1 MLTQQYSARQR
12 RALNQVWAAAGEYG
26 FEPLFLALD
35 AQGSP
40 DFYMNFVVGL
50 VHKWYGEEM
59 PRRLFAAWLGDARQP
74 ALDDLAWLALEN
86 AAYEKELP
94 GRPALE
100 EMRREHARQFFE
112 GEYKLSR
119 QEWMAKNQLVYSM
132 QAARWQ
138 DVLGRRGKLLT
149 PWEQGLYRALRCPGS
164 LTADQLEE
172 AIRQIA
178 RCYLGFTGE
187 IRGRSS
193 LKLHFSDRWA
203 PLLTKLLPTE
213 MVRTDELTVG
223 RSAGP
228 GQDGLIRAAKGLRSQ
243 LRSRQEPESDRQYIE
258 SCFGRCLYT
267 PPQMALIEQRRCTG
281 NHLGCHLW
289 FSAGFP
295 SPEKARSAASRR
307 LAEQA
312 EAQREE
318 NQKAFARDIALNQ
331 SAILRLSGQIQNC
344 LLVHQQPGEGRGRQ
358 GRLQSARVW
367 RQPVVGDCRVFT
379 HPEPDPRPGFAV
391 DLLLDASASRLHCQ
405 ELIAAQGYILS
416 ESLSRC
422 GVPVRVSSFC
432 SLRGYTIIRVLKE
445 YADKAGSR
453 RIFGYFAAGWNRD
466 GLALRG
472 MGELL
477 SQAPAQKH
485 LLILLT
491 DASPNDSRKI
501 PHDGRIPL
509 SREYGGKAGVEDAA
523 DEVRALRRQGVRVAA
538 VFMGP
543 GASAPDAELIFGRDL
558 VRISRID
565 QLASAAGR
573 LIQHQIQELS
583 G

>member
-35 AQGSP
+35 TEGSP

-59 PRRLFAAWLGDARQP
+59 PRRLFDSWLGDARQP

-86 AAYEKELP
+86 AVYQKELP
-94 GRPALE
+94 TRPALE
-100 EMRREHARQFFE
+100 ELRQEHARQFFA

-138 DVLGRRGKLLT
+138 EVLGRRGRLLT
-149 PWEQGLYRALRCPGS
+149 PREQGLYRALACPGS
-164 LTADQLEE
+164 LDAGQMEE
-172 AIRQIA
+172 AIRQMA
-178 RCYLGFTGE
+178 RRYLGFTGQ
-187 IRGRSS
+187 IRAKSP
-193 LKLHFSDRWA
+193 LKIHFSDRWA

-223 RSAGP
+223 RSAKA
-228 GQDGLIRAAKGLRSQ
+228 GQDGMIRAAKGLRTR
-243 LRSRQEPESDRQYIE
+243 LGSRQQPETDRQYIE

-267 PPQMALIEQRRCTG
+267 PPQMALIEQRQCAG

-295 SPEKARSAASRR
+295 SPEKARSPASKR

-312 EAQREE
+312 AAQQQE
-318 NQKAFARDIALNQ
+318 NQKAFVRDLALNQ

-344 LLVHQQPGEGRGRQ
+344 LLVHQQPGMGLGRR

-367 RQPVVGDCRVFT
+367 REPVVGDGRVFLY
-379 HPEPDPRPGFAV
+379 PEPDPRPSFAV

-432 SLRGYTIIRVLKE
+432 SLRGYTVLRVLKE

-477 SQAPAQKH
+477 RQAPAQKH

-501 PHDGRIPL
+501 PPSGRIPL
-509 SREYGGKAGVEDAA
+509 SREYGGKAGVEDTA

-543 GASAPDAELIFGRDL
+543 STSVPDAETIFGRDL

-565 QLASAAGR
+565 QLAAAAGR
-573 LIQHQIQELS
+573 LIQRQIQELS